1 MNKATSDS
9 KAWLSGVVRRFDEK
23 TGEGMVQDQTGTSYY
38 VHYSAIQSQDDW
50 KTLRAKKKVKFKLV
64 KDTTFAQVSHI
75 KEI

>member
-1 MNKATSDS
+1 MERAHSKSAAWMN
-9 KAWLSGVVRRFDEK
+9 GVVHWFDEK
-23 TGEGMVQDQTGTSYY
+23 TGEGMVQDQTGASYY